1 MRKWIFLAALGGLT
15 ACQST
20 TPVEDSFTSVI
31 NPVTTSGAS
40 GVQVTRGYGPPDANP
55 QSCYGREVDP
65 AVIET
70 IIEQVMVEPEQLDR
84 DGNVRRP
91 AVFVTATEQRI
102 VEDRTETWFE
112 TPCAMEGNA
121 DYITNLQRALTA
133 RGLYNG
139 PATGV
144 MDRATARGIRAY
156 QQPQGL
162 DSGVLSLA
170 AARQLGLSI
179 WDPELSAR
187 GGASP

>member
-40 GVQVTRGYGPPDANP
+40 GVQVTRGFGPPDADP

-70 IIEQVMVEPEQLDR
+70 VTEQVMVEPEQLDR

-102 VEDRTETWFE
+102 IEDRTEIWFE

-187 GGASP
+187 GGTSP

>member
-102 VEDRTETWFE
+102 IEDRTETWFE

-179 WDPELSAR
+179 WDPELSAS